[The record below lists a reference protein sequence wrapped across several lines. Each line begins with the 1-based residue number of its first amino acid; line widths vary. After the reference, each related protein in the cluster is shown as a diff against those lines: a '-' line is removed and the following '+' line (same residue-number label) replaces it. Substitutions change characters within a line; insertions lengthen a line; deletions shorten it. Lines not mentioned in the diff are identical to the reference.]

1 MKGLAKNTVNANVL
15 PSQNF
20 ETCLSSITFLP
31 AKTTMQN
38 VILMLLNSFRKY
50 SYENISN
57 FLFNDP
63 DKHLI
68 HIPQFHTF
76 SEYKQLIVAF

>member
-1 MKGLAKNTVNANVL
+1 
-15 PSQNF
+15 
-20 ETCLSSITFLP
+20 
-31 AKTTMQN
+31 MQN